1 MTDSSPPSPP
11 VSAHYAIALIV
22 VAEFLGTTLWFS
34 SNAAAFELQA
44 LLSLSARDIG
54 WLTNAVQAGFIAG
67 TLAMALSGLADRY
80 AASRIVFACCVLGAI
95 ANAAFLLVWQS
106 YAAALALR
114 FIVGLALAGI
124 YPLGMKLVIG
134 WTRGAAGGTLALLV
148 GMLTLGTALPHGIR
162 GLPVGEGGAGV
173 PWQAAMLAASA
184 LALLGGFMVLRL
196 GDGPHLARP
205 SSIRRLSP
213 GAVLSAFRIAD
224 FRSAALGYFG
234 HMWELYAFW
243 TLTPFLILLAA
254 PGLAPADVSRLSFA
268 VIGAGTLGCILGGV
282 VSARWGS
289 ARVAALALASSGA
302 LCVVYPFLAAS
313 AAPKL
318 MPGLL
323 LVLLVV
329 WGVAVVA
336 DSPQFSALS
345 GRACPPEAVGSALAI
360 QNAIGF
366 AITLAA
372 IALATHMLPAMGAQ
386 VVWLLAPGPV
396 LGLLGLWRLVRQKA

>member
-1 MTDSSPPSPP
+1 MTDSSPPSSS
-11 VSAHYAIALIV
+11 VSAKYAIALIV

-67 TLAMALSGLADRY
+67 TLAMALSGLADRF

-114 FIVGLALAGI
+114 FIVGLSLAGI

-162 GLPVGEGGAGV
+162 GLGAGV
-173 PWQAAMLAASA
+173 PWQAAMLVASG
-184 LALLGGFMVLRL
+184 LALLGGLIVLRL

-205 SSIRRLSP
+205 AVARRLSP
-213 GAVLSAFRIAD
+213 GAVLNAFRIPD

-243 TLTPFLILLAA
+243 TLAPFLILLAA
-254 PGLAPADVSRLSFA
+254 PDLAPADVSRLSFA

-289 ARVAALALASSGA
+289 ARVAALALATSGA
-302 LCVVYPFLAAS
+302 LCVVYPFLQG
-313 AAPKL
+313 AAPA
-318 MPGLL
+318 LL
-323 LVLLVV
+323 LVLLVI

-372 IALATHMLPAMGAQ
+372 IALATHQLPAMGAS

-396 LGLLGLWRLVRQKA
+396 LGLIGLWRLVKKGL

>member
-11 VSAHYAIALIV
+11 VSSRYAIALIV

-67 TLAMALSGLADRY
+67 TLAMALSGLADRF

-106 YAAALALR
+106 YAAALTLR

-162 GLPVGEGGAGV
+162 GLGAGV
-173 PWQAAMLAASA
+173 PWQAAMLAASG

-205 SSIRRLSP
+205 TVARRLSP
-213 GAVLSAFRIAD
+213 GAVLSAFRIPD

-254 PGLAPADVSRLSFA
+254 PGLAPEDVSRLSFA

-289 ARVAALALASSGA
+289 ARVAALALATSGA
-302 LCVVYPFLAAS
+302 LCVAYPFLAAS
-313 AAPKL
+313 AA
-318 MPGLL
+318 PGLL

-372 IALATHMLPAMGAQ
+372 IALATHMLPAMGAS
-386 VVWLLAPGPV
+386 VVWLLAPGPL
-396 LGLLGLWRLVRQKA
+396 LGLLGLWRLVRKGI

>member
-1 MTDSSPPSPP
+1 MSRFESSSR
-11 VSAHYAIALIV
+11 YAIALIV

-67 TLAMALSGLADRY
+67 TLAMALSGLADRF

-134 WTRGAAGGTLALLV
+134 WTKGAAGGTLALLV

-162 GLPVGEGGAGV
+162 GLGAGV

-205 SSIRRLSP
+205 ASVRRLSP
-213 GAVLSAFRIAD
+213 GAVLNAFRIPD

-254 PGLAPADVSRLSFA
+254 PDLAPADVSRLSFA

-289 ARVAALALASSGA
+289 ARVAALALATSGA
-302 LCVVYPFLAAS
+302 LCVAYPFLQG
-313 AAPKL
+313 AAPA
-318 MPGLL
+318 LL

-372 IALATHMLPAMGAQ
+372 IALATHMLPAMGAS
-386 VVWLLAPGPV
+386 VVWLLAPGPL
-396 LGLLGLWRLVRQKA
+396 LGLIGLWRLVRKGA

>member
-1 MTDSSPPSPP
+1 VTDSSPPSPP
-11 VSAHYAIALIV
+11 PPVSARYAIALIV

-67 TLAMALSGLADRY
+67 TLAMALSGLADRF

-114 FIVGLALAGI
+114 FVVGLSLAGI

-134 WTRGAAGGTLALLV
+134 WTKGAAGGTLALLV

-162 GLPVGEGGAGV
+162 GLGAGV

-184 LALLGGFMVLRL
+184 LALLGGLMVLRL

-205 SSIRRLSP
+205 AVARRLSP

-224 FRSAALGYFG
+224 FRSAAFGYFG

-243 TLTPFLILLAA
+243 TLAPFLILLAA
-254 PGLAPADVSRLSFA
+254 PGLAPAEVSRLSFA
-268 VIGAGTLGCILGGV
+268 VIGAGTLGCIIGGV

-289 ARVAALALASSGA
+289 ARVAALALATSGA
-302 LCVVYPFLAAS
+302 LCVVYPFLSEGAG
-313 AAPKL
+313 
-318 MPGLL
+318 PGLL

-372 IALATHMLPAMGAQ
+372 IALATHMLPAMGAS

-396 LGLLGLWRLVRQKA
+396 LGLIGLWRLVRRKA

>member
-1 MTDSSPPSPP
+1 MTDSSPPSSP
-11 VSAHYAIALIV
+11 VSARYAIALIV

-67 TLAMALSGLADRY
+67 TLAMALSGLADRF

-114 FIVGLALAGI
+114 FIVGLSLAGI

-134 WTRGAAGGTLALLV
+134 WTKGAAGGTLALLV

-162 GLPVGEGGAGV
+162 GLGAGV
-173 PWQAAMLAASA
+173 PWQAAMLAASI
-184 LALLGGFMVLRL
+184 LALLGGVIVLRL

-205 SSIRRLSP
+205 ASVRRLSP
-213 GAVLSAFRIAD
+213 GAVLSAFRIPD

-243 TLTPFLILLAA
+243 TLAPFLILLAA
-254 PGLAPADVSRLSFA
+254 PDLAPADVSRLSFA

-289 ARVAALALASSGA
+289 ARVAALALATSGA
-302 LCVVYPFLAAS
+302 LCVLYPFLTAS
-313 AAPKL
+313 AA
-318 MPGLL
+318 PGLL

-372 IALATHMLPAMGAQ
+372 IALATHRLPAMGAS

-396 LGLLGLWRLVRQKA
+396 LGLIGLWRLVRKGA

>member
-1 MTDSSPPSPP
+1 MTDSSPPS
-11 VSAHYAIALIV
+11 SSKYAIALIV
-22 VAEFLGTTLWFS
+22 VAEFLGTSLWFS

-67 TLAMALSGLADRY
+67 TLAMALSGLADRF

-114 FIVGLALAGI
+114 FIVGLSLAGI

-162 GLPVGEGGAGV
+162 GLGAGV
-173 PWQAAMLAASA
+173 PWQAAMLVASA
-184 LALLGGFMVLRL
+184 LALLGGLIVLRL

-213 GAVLSAFRIAD
+213 GAVLSAFRIPD
-224 FRSAALGYFG
+224 FRSAAFGYFG

-254 PGLAPADVSRLSFA
+254 PDLAPADVSRLSFA

-289 ARVAALALASSGA
+289 ARVAALALATSGA
-302 LCVVYPFLAAS
+302 LCVLYPFLVAS
-313 AAPKL
+313 AAPAV
-318 MPGLL
+318 LL
-323 LVLLVV
+323 ALLVV

-372 IALATHMLPAMGAQ
+372 IALATDRLPAMGAA

-396 LGLLGLWRLVRQKA
+396 LGLIGLWRLVRRKA

>member
-11 VSAHYAIALIV
+11 VSARYAIALVV
-22 VAEFLGTTLWFS
+22 VAEFLGTSLWFS

-44 LLSLSARDIG
+44 LLALSARDIG
-54 WLTNAVQAGFIAG
+54 WLTNAVQGGFIAG
-67 TLAMALSGLADRY
+67 TLAMALSGLADRF
-80 AASRIVFACCVLGAI
+80 AASRIVFACCVLGAL

-114 FIVGLALAGI
+114 FIVGLSLAGI

-134 WTRGAAGGTLALLV
+134 WTKGAAGGTLALLV

-162 GLPVGEGGAGV
+162 GLGTGV
-173 PWQAAMLAASA
+173 PWQTAMLVASA
-184 LALLGGFMVLRL
+184 LALLGGLMVLRL

-205 SSIRRLSP
+205 AVARRLSP

-243 TLTPFLILLAA
+243 TLAPFLILLAA
-254 PGLAPADVSRLSFA
+254 PGLAPAEVSRLSFA
-268 VIGAGTLGCILGGV
+268 VIGAGTLGCIIGGA
-282 VSARWGS
+282 VSVRWGS
-289 ARVAALALASSGA
+289 ARVAAVALAASGA

-313 AAPKL
+313 AAPAL
-318 MPGLL
+318 LLAL
-323 LVLLVV
+323 LVL

-372 IALATHMLPAMGAQ
+372 IALATHLLPTMGAQ
-386 VVWLLAPGPV
+386 VVWLLAPGPL
-396 LGLLGLWRLVRQKA
+396 LGLLGLWRLVRKGA

>member
-1 MTDSSPPSPP
+1 MSRFESSS
-11 VSAHYAIALIV
+11 SRYAIALIV
-22 VAEFLGTTLWFS
+22 LAEFLGTTLWFS

-134 WTRGAAGGTLALLV
+134 WTKGAAGGTLALLV

-162 GLPVGEGGAGV
+162 GLGAGV
-173 PWQAAMLAASA
+173 PWQAAMLVASL
-184 LALLGGFMVLRL
+184 LALLGGLIVLRL

-205 SSIRRLSP
+205 ASVRRLSP
-213 GAVLSAFRIAD
+213 GAVLNAFRIPD

-254 PGLAPADVSRLSFA
+254 PGLAPEDVSRLSFA

-289 ARVAALALASSGA
+289 ARVAAVALATSGV
-302 LCVVYPFLAAS
+302 LCVVYPFLSEAA
-313 AAPKL
+313 
-318 MPGLL
+318 PGLL

-372 IALATHMLPAMGAQ
+372 IALATHQLPAMGAA
-386 VVWLLAPGPV
+386 VVWLLAPGPL
-396 LGLLGLWRLVRQKA
+396 LGLIGLWRLVRQKA

>member
-1 MTDSSPPSPP
+1 MTDSSPPP
-11 VSAHYAIALIV
+11 SAKYAIALIV

-67 TLAMALSGLADRY
+67 TLAMALSGLADRF

-114 FIVGLALAGI
+114 FIVGLSLAGI

-134 WTRGAAGGTLALLV
+134 WTKGAAGGTLALLV

-162 GLPVGEGGAGV
+162 GLGAGV
-173 PWQAAMLAASA
+173 PWQAAMLVASG
-184 LALLGGFMVLRL
+184 LALLGGLMVLRL

-213 GAVLSAFRIAD
+213 GAVLNAFRIPD

-254 PGLAPADVSRLSFA
+254 PDLAPAEVSRFSFA
-268 VIGAGTLGCILGGV
+268 VIGAGTLGCILGGLA
-282 VSARWGS
+282 SARWGS
-289 ARVAALALASSGA
+289 ARVAATALATSGA
-302 LCVVYPFLAAS
+302 LCVLYPFLQG
-313 AAPKL
+313 AAPAV
-318 MPGLL
+318 L
-323 LVLLVV
+323 LVLLVL
-329 WGVAVVA
+329 WGLAVVA

-372 IALATHMLPAMGAQ
+372 IALATHLLPDWGAS

-396 LGLLGLWRLVRQKA
+396 LGLIGLWRLVQKGA

>member
-1 MTDSSPPSPP
+1 MTDSSPPP
-11 VSAHYAIALIV
+11 SAKYAIALIV

-44 LLSLSARDIG
+44 LLALSARDIG

-67 TLAMALSGLADRY
+67 TLAMALSGLADRF

-134 WTRGAAGGTLALLV
+134 WTKGAAGGTLALLV

-162 GLPVGEGGAGV
+162 GLGAGV
-173 PWQAAMLAASA
+173 PWQAAMLVASG
-184 LALLGGFMVLRL
+184 LALLGGLMVLRL

-205 SSIRRLSP
+205 AVARRLSP
-213 GAVLSAFRIAD
+213 GAVLNAFRIPD

-268 VIGAGTLGCILGGV
+268 VIGAGTLGCMLGGV

-289 ARVAALALASSGA
+289 ARVAALALAASGA
-302 LCVVYPFLAAS
+302 LCVAYPFLSEAV
-313 AAPKL
+313 APA
-318 MPGLL
+318 LL

-372 IALATHMLPAMGAQ
+372 IALATHMLPAMGAS

-396 LGLLGLWRLVRQKA
+396 LGLIGLWRLVKKGL

>member
-1 MTDSSPPSPP
+1 MVTDSSPPS
-11 VSAHYAIALIV
+11 SAKYAIALIV

-44 LLSLSARDIG
+44 LLALSARDIG

-67 TLAMALSGLADRY
+67 TLAMALSGLADRF

-106 YAAALALR
+106 YAAALVLR

-134 WTRGAAGGTLALLV
+134 WTKGAAGGTLALLV

-162 GLPVGEGGAGV
+162 GLGAGV
-173 PWQAAMLAASA
+173 PWQAAMLVASG
-184 LALLGGFMVLRL
+184 LALLGGLLVLRL

-205 SSIRRLSP
+205 AVARRLSP

-224 FRSAALGYFG
+224 FRSAAFGYFG

-243 TLTPFLILLAA
+243 TLAPFLILLAA
-254 PGLAPADVSRLSFA
+254 PGLAPAEVSRLSFA

-282 VSARWGS
+282 VSVRWGS
-289 ARVAALALASSGA
+289 ARVAALALATSGA
-302 LCVVYPFLAAS
+302 LCVVYPFLSEAAG
-313 AAPKL
+313 
-318 MPGLL
+318 PGLL

-372 IALATHMLPAMGAQ
+372 IALATHRLPAMGAS

-396 LGLLGLWRLVRQKA
+396 LGLIGLWRLVRRKA

>member
-11 VSAHYAIALIV
+11 PPVSARYAIALIV

-67 TLAMALSGLADRY
+67 TLAMALSGLADRF

-114 FIVGLALAGI
+114 FIVGLSLAGI

-134 WTRGAAGGTLALLV
+134 WTKGAAGGTLALLV

-162 GLPVGEGGAGV
+162 GLGAGV
-173 PWQAAMLAASA
+173 PWQAAMLAASI
-184 LALLGGFMVLRL
+184 LALLGGLMVLRL

-213 GAVLSAFRIAD
+213 GAVLSAFRIPD

-254 PGLAPADVSRLSFA
+254 PGLAPEDVSRLSFA

-289 ARVAALALASSGA
+289 ARVAAVALATSGA
-302 LCVVYPFLAAS
+302 LCVAYPFLS
-313 AAPKL
+313 ETAPA
-318 MPGLL
+318 LL

-372 IALATHMLPAMGAQ
+372 IALATHQLPAMGAS

-396 LGLLGLWRLVRQKA
+396 LGLIGLWRLVRKGL